1 MGKDAGMSSHRSNTD
16 PRRWGADRG
25 PFDTADIR
33 QRVLEACTA
42 SPARFREDAN
52 AEEDLVLGG
61 YRDRLLIEL
70 ADPLN

>member
-52 AEEDLVLGG
+52 AEEDWSSAATG
-61 YRDRLLIEL
+61 RLLIEL